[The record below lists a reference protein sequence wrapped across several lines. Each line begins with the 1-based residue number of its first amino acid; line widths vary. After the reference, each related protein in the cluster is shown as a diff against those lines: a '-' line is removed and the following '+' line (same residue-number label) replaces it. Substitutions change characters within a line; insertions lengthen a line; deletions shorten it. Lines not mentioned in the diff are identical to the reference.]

1 MLIQSGFDGGGPCQQ
16 MGEDTSPQRA
26 AHGLDAG
33 VGGTDADDVPTAF
46 QEFQRDLDGE
56 ILV

>member
-1 MLIQSGFDGGGPCQQ
+1 MLIQSGFDGGGPCHQ

-33 VGGTDADDVPTAF
+33 VGGTDADDVPTA
-46 QEFQRDLDGE
+46 
-56 ILV
+56 V